1 MLGGCRA
8 ADSRYRLSRE
18 LRGDLEVSDELLNAS
33 TLVRRACDQVGHD
46 SSLRFYLKTPADFF
60 AAFKGETD
68 DVPVATEADAVAGRL
83 HIYKDCQ
90 DSALTSRPRCFQ
102 IQNLAPCES
111 PLPPLAAMRQRA
123 SSPQI
128 FAEFLTPLIELG
140 FLSLRDLRSL
150 AITCFAARAVVSGHL
165 RATDVRIDAAV
176 DASWENAAFLARLP
190 NLQRLHIEGEQL
202 VPIIDVRGV
211 RSKER
216 LRLAS
221 ADGKQRVGTAAALFL
236 GAVLG
241 GSHTTEGVLLRR
253 GTQHTI
259 RLTDNVSYMSLDR
272 LHTDLSDFDQPFLSP
287 ADVLILLGTW
297 ARATGGP
304 LCIRASAKVLRDV
317 VNGAVLS
324 ACSGFAGIAATVPP
338 STVTPSSM
346 VTRTLSPMIREQIVR
361 DIECKR
367 SVVEREEKARM
378 DEHARSE
385 GAARQALGI

>member
-1 MLGGCRA
+1 MLGGCHA

-18 LRGDLEVSDELLNAS
+18 LRGDLALSEELLNAS
-33 TLVRRACDQVGHD
+33 TLVRRACAQVGHD
-46 SSLRFYLKTPADFF
+46 SALRFYLKTPADFF

-68 DVPVATEADAVAGRL
+68 DVPAAREADAVAGRL
-83 HIYKDCQ
+83 HICNQ
-90 DSALTSRPRCFQ
+90 DSQDSTSRILGLPGLTSRPRIFQ
-102 IQNLAPCES
+102 IQSLAPCEP

-140 FLSLRDLRSL
+140 FLSLRDLRAL
-150 AITCFAARAVVSGHL
+150 AITCFAARAVVSAHL

-190 NLQRLHIEGEQL
+190 QLQRLHIEGEQL
-202 VPIIDVRGV
+202 VPLIDVHAV
-211 RSKER
+211 RAKER

-221 ADGKQRVGTAAALFL
+221 ADGKLRVGAAAALFL

-241 GSHTTEGVLLRR
+241 GSHTSEGVLLRR

-259 RLTDNVSYMSLDR
+259 RLTDNVSYMSLER
-272 LHTDLSDFDQPFLSP
+272 LYTDLSDFDQPFLSP

-304 LCIRASAKVLRDV
+304 LCVRASAKVLRDV

-324 ACSGFAGIAATVPP
+324 ACSGIGATAPP
-338 STVTPSSM
+338 SAVTPSPL
-346 VTRTLSPMIREQIVR
+346 VTQIVR
-361 DIECKR
+361 DIECRR

-378 DEHARSE
+378 EEHAEST
-385 GAARQALGI
+385 ARQALGI